1 MVFIQPEKRIA
12 DQEIFNLVAAVI
24 ENERAPVLMFPQAGI
39 FMLKEAASVIAG
51 QAMSV
56 LGKMS
61 GHPIQNHSDSGL
73 VAAIDKIPKLVGISK
88 PARRGVVVH
97 HLITPGTVEGML
109 HHRHELNMCEAHFLY
124 IGNQAVPEFTVA

>member
-12 DQEIFNLVAAVI
+12 DQEIFNLVATVI

-39 FMLKEAASVIAG
+39 LMLEEAASVKAG
-51 QAMSV
+51 KAV
-56 LGKMS
+56 GIFGKMS
-61 GHPIQNHSDSGL
+61 GHPIQNHADSGL
-73 VAAIDKIPKLVGISK
+73 MAAVDKIPKLVGISK

-109 HHRHELNMCEAHFLY
+109 HHGHEFNVCEAHFLH

>member
-39 FMLKEAASVIAG
+39 FMLEETASVIAG
-51 QAMSV
+51 KAVGV
-56 LGKMS
+56 LWKMS

-73 VAAIDKIPKLVGISK
+73 MAAIDKIPKLVGISK

-97 HLITPGTVEGML
+97 HLIPPRAVEGML
-109 HHRHELNMCEAHFLY
+109 HHGHELNMGEAHFLY

>member
-24 ENERAPVLMFPQAGI
+24 ENERAPILMLSQTGI
-39 FMLKEAASVIAG
+39 FMLEEAASVITG
-51 QAMSV
+51 QAMGV

-61 GHPIQNHSDSGL
+61 GHPIQNHADSGL
-73 VAAIDKIPKLVGISK
+73 MAAVHKIPKLVGISK

-109 HHRHELNMCEAHFLY
+109 HHGHELNMGEAHFLY